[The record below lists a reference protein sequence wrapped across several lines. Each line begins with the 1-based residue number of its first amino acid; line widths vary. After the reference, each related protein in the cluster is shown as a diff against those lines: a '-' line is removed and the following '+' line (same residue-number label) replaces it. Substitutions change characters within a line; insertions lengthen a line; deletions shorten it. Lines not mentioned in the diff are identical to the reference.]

1 MTCWACTCTVDL
13 QGAMVTFNRLF
24 FRNYI
29 PHNSSALKH
38 PGLDFSHSPVPWIVS
53 RDGGQA
59 LYNLVVLHWSPP
71 MFWVFNSTGT
81 FWQQAA
87 EEEIKSVGPPHPLQL
102 ARPDLY
108 VVKSF
113 STDAGT
119 TSISDCYMP
128 VDVHTCFMDQPLN
141 IALIYW

>member
-1 MTCWACTCTVDL
+1 
-13 QGAMVTFNRLF
+13 MVTFNRLF
-24 FRNYI
+24 FRNFI
-29 PHNSSALKH
+29 PHNSSAAQH
-38 PGLDFSHSPVPWIVS
+38 PGLDFADSLVPWLVS

-59 LYNLVVLHWSPP
+59 TFNLVVLHWSPP
-71 MFWVFNSTGT
+71 MFWVFKSPGT

-87 EEEIKSVGPPHPLQL
+87 DEEIRRVGPPAPLQL
-102 ARPDLY
+102 ETPDLY

-119 TSISDCYMP
+119 MSISDCYMP
-128 VDVHTCFMDQPLN
+128 VDVDTCFMNQPLN